1 MKNEMPKYN
10 ELILPAFVALK
21 ELGGSGS
28 NKEILEQVINDMELD
43 ENIIDIPH
51 KNKYGSYQSELEYR
65 LAWARSYLSISNVI
79 TSSARTIWTICPEY
93 TNKETLTPDEIKE
106 IIRKPHRNKKQKENI
121 SKNETNTVEELVEDE
136 CPWVKKLSYL
146 LQKMDGFAFERF
158 SKRLLRECGFSKLV
172 VTKRTNDGGIDG
184 FGEYKIN
191 GILTMK
197 LAFQCKRYK
206 NQVSAKD
213 IRDFRGALTSDIE
226 RAILIT
232 TGTFTRSA
240 IEEAAI
246 PGKTYIDLM
255 NGEELIAKIIELELG
270 VTAIKTYDVDEEFF
284 KSI

>member
-1 MKNEMPKYN
+1 
-10 ELILPAFVALK
+10 
-21 ELGGSGS
+21 
-28 NKEILEQVINDMELD
+28 
-43 ENIIDIPH
+43 
-51 KNKYGSYQSELEYR
+51 
-65 LAWARSYLSISNVI
+65 
-79 TSSARTIWTICPEY
+79 
-93 TNKETLTPDEIKE
+93 
-106 IIRKPHRNKKQKENI
+106 
-121 SKNETNTVEELVEDE
+121 
-136 CPWVKKLSYL
+136 
-146 LQKMDGFAFERF
+146 MDGFAFERF

-270 VTAIKTYDVDEEFF
+270 VKAIKTYDVDEEFF